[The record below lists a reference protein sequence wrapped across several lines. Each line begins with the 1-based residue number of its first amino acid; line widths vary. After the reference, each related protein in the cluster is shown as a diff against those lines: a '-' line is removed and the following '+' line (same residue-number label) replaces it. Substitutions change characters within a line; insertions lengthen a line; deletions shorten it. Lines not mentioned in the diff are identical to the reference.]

1 MRSFLRM
8 TIVTCNSVYSG
19 VPVSPAE
26 WGWKDSLFPAAF
38 QAAASAGCPCVPG
51 RIIRTE
57 RHAYSVAVPL
67 FDRSLYEAFGLQLE
81 EGGPV
86 SGIFE
91 GVRVSGKFEYR
102 SAGPADY
109 PATGD
114 WVLVEPRFSATNP
127 RQATDL
133 VIQTVLPRFSS
144 VSRTGAGA
152 TSDSQI
158 LAANVDTLF
167 LVFALDGGRNFLE
180 RLLERSL
187 IVARSGGVRPC
198 VVLNKADLATPEDR
212 AAARELARSASGSAE
227 VLVVSAKTGEGIG
240 ELVRLVRPGE
250 TVGVLGKSGVGKSA
264 LVNALER
271 IGFVQGAE
279 SCAEP
284 CAGPCA
290 ESCAGPA
297 AGAGSLFDSPALE
310 GEVREDDRQGRHTT
324 TSSRLYRLPSGILM
338 IDSPGIRELKIWGS
352 LDAVDETFPDIV
364 ALAGQCR
371 FADCSHGL
379 EAGCAVRAA
388 LESGSLDF
396 ARFRSWK
403 NLEREQAYN
412 ERRSDEKA
420 RREHDQKWKNIS
432 KAQKKLRKDRS

>member
-133 VIQTVLPRFSS
+133 VIQTVLPRISS

-198 VVLNKADLATPEDR
+198 VVLNKADLASPEDR
-212 AAARELARSASGSAE
+212 AAASELARSASGSAE
-227 VLVVSAKTGEGIG
+227 VLAVSAKTGEGIG

-271 IGFVQGAE
+271 IGFVQG
-279 SCAEP
+279 SEP
-284 CAGPCA
+284 
-290 ESCAGPA
+290 CAGPA

>member
-1 MRSFLRM
+1 M
-8 TIVTCNSVYSG
+8 TILNSISSYTG
-19 VPVSPAE
+19 IPVSPAE
-26 WGWKDSLFPAAF
+26 WGWKDSLFPAAL

-51 RIIRTE
+51 RIVRTE
-57 RHAYSVAVPL
+57 RYAYSVAVPL
-67 FDRSLYEAFGLQLE
+67 FDRSLYEALGLPPAE
-81 EGGPV
+81 SVPV
-86 SGIFE
+86 SGLFA

-102 SAGPADY
+102 SSGPADY

-114 WVLVEPRFSATNP
+114 WVLVEARHSAGP
-127 RQATDL
+127 SCATGL
-133 VIQTVLPRFSS
+133 VIQAVFSRFSS
-144 VSRTGAGA
+144 VARTGAGP

-198 VVLNKADLATPEDR
+198 VVLNKADLASAEDR
-212 AAARELARSASGSAE
+212 SAARDLAHSAAGNAD

-240 ELVRLVRPGE
+240 ELARLVRPGD

-271 IGFVQGAE
+271 VDCVSGAE
-279 SCAEP
+279 PGAEP
-284 CAGPCA
+284 CAV
-290 ESCAGPA
+290 PA
-297 AGAGSLFDSPALE
+297 AGADSLIGSLALE
-310 GEVREDDRQGRHTT
+310 GAVREDDRQGRHTT

-338 IDSPGIRELKIWGS
+338 IDSPGIRELKIWGGA
-352 LDAVDETFPDIV
+352 DAVDEAFPDIA
-364 ALAGQCR
+364 ALAARCR
-371 FADCSHGL
+371 FSDCSHDG
-379 EAGCAVRAA
+379 EAGCAVRSA
-388 LESGSLDF
+388 LESGELDL

-412 ERRSDEKA
+412 ERRADDKA
-420 RREHDQKWKNIS
+420 RRDHDQKWKNIS
-432 KAQKKLRKDRS
+432 KAQKRLKKDRR

>member
-198 VVLNKADLATPEDR
+198 VVLNKADPAVRKTGLQP
-212 AAARELARSASGSAE
+212 ASLPDPPGSAE
-227 VLVVSAKTGEGIG
+227 VLAVSAKTGEGIG

-250 TVGVLGKSGVGKSA
+250 TVGVLGKSGV
-264 LVNALER
+264 E
-271 IGFVQGAE
+271 
-279 SCAEP
+279 
-284 CAGPCA
+284 
-290 ESCAGPA
+290 
-297 AGAGSLFDSPALE
+297 
-310 GEVREDDRQGRHTT
+310 
-324 TSSRLYRLPSGILM
+324 SRL
-338 IDSPGIRELKIWGS
+338 W
-352 LDAVDETFPDIV
+352 
-364 ALAGQCR
+364 
-371 FADCSHGL
+371 
-379 EAGCAVRAA
+379 
-388 LESGSLDF
+388 
-396 ARFRSWK
+396 
-403 NLEREQAYN
+403 
-412 ERRSDEKA
+412 
-420 RREHDQKWKNIS
+420 
-432 KAQKKLRKDRS
+432 